1 MASQA
6 SDYYS
11 TNRDAF
17 LAGLIE
23 FLRIPSVSALPEH
36 SVDIKAAADFLVN
49 DLNKAG
55 LQNAGLMEGLGNP
68 LVTAEWRGAEG
79 RPTLLIYGHYDVQP
93 ADPLD
98 EWRSPP
104 FEPEIRGD
112 DLFARGAADDKG
124 QVYLLI
130 KAVEGLLKTTGKLP
144 VNVMFLIEGE
154 EECGGQAVTTYLER
168 HGAELATDAVLIC
181 DTEMFAPGLPTLCV
195 GLRGVVYAEMEVT
208 GAATDL
214 HSGVYGGAAPNALEA
229 AAQIIAALK
238 QGGTGDAS
246 GRILIPGFYDQVDR
260 PAPAELE
267 AWSKLPFDEERYRR
281 EEVGS
286 PALTGEPSYSVLERT
301 WARPTLDVHGIRG
314 GFVDEGAKT
323 VIPALATVKV
333 SMRLVPSMDPRDIFA
348 KFERHVTDLAPQ
360 GTRIDTRLLHAS
372 PASVVD
378 PENRFVEKAADAL
391 SETFGR
397 ETVFIRSGG
406 SIPVVSEFDKHARIP
421 SVLMGFGL
429 PDDNI
434 HAPNEKFHLPNF
446 YRGIEAVGRY
456 LEMLGA

>member
-11 TNRDAF
+11 TNRESF

-23 FLRIPSVSALPEH
+23 FLRIPSISTLPRH
-36 SVDIKAAADFLVN
+36 ASDIAAAADFLVH

-55 LQNAGLMEGLGNP
+55 LQNAGLIEGLGNP
-68 LVTAEWRGAEG
+68 LVTAEWRGAE
-79 RPTLLIYGHYDVQP
+79 RLPTLLIYGHYDVQP

-130 KAVEGLLKTTGKLP
+130 KAVEGLLKRTGKLP

-168 HGAELATDAVLIC
+168 HGAELAADAVLIC

-195 GLRGVVYAEMEVT
+195 GLRGIVYAEIEVT

-229 AAQIIAALK
+229 AAQMIAGLK
-238 QGGTGDAS
+238 QGGSEDAT
-246 GRILIPGFYDQVDR
+246 GRILIPEFYDHVDR

-267 AWSKLPFDEERYRR
+267 AWEKLPFDEERYRR
-281 EEVGS
+281 DEIGS
-286 PALTGEPSYSVLERT
+286 PVLTGESGYSVLERT
-301 WARPTLDVHGIRG
+301 WARPSLDVHGIRG
-314 GFVDEGAKT
+314 GFVDVGAKT
-323 VIPALATVKV
+323 VIPARATVKV
-333 SMRLVPSMDPRDIFA
+333 SMRLVPSMDPGDIYV
-348 KFERHVTDLAPQ
+348 KFEQHVRRIAPP
-360 GTRIDTRLLHAS
+360 GIHVETRLLYAA

-378 PENRFVEKAADAL
+378 PENPFVRKAAGAL
-391 SETFGR
+391 RETFGR

-406 SIPVVSEFDKHARIP
+406 SIPVVSEFDNHAGIP

-446 YRGIEAVGRY
+446 YHGIEAVGRY

>member
-11 TNRDAF
+11 AHRETF

-23 FLRIPSVSALPEH
+23 FLRVPSISTLPEH
-36 SVDIKAAADFLVN
+36 AADIKAAADFLVD
-49 DLNKAG
+49 DLKKAG
-55 LQNAGLMEGLGNP
+55 MEGVRLIEGFGNP

-79 RPTLLIYGHYDVQP
+79 RPTLLFYGHYDVQP
-93 ADPLD
+93 ADPLE

-104 FEPEIRGD
+104 FEPDVRGD

-124 QVYLLI
+124 QIYLLI
-130 KAVEGLLKTTGKLP
+130 KAVEGLLKSTGKLP

-168 HGAELATDAVLIC
+168 QGAELPADAVLIC

-195 GLRGVVYAEMEVT
+195 GLRGVVYSEIEVT

-229 AAQIIAALK
+229 AAQIVGGLK
-238 QGGTGDAS
+238 QGGAGDDA
-246 GRILIPGFYDQVDR
+246 GRVLIPSFYDQVDR
-260 PAPAELE
+260 PAPAELA
-267 AWSKLPFDEERYRR
+267 AWRKLPFDEERYRR

-286 PALTGEPSYSVLERT
+286 PVLTGESGYSVLERT

-323 VIPALATVKV
+323 VIPARATVKV
-333 SMRLVPSMDPRDIFA
+333 SMRLVPSMDPDDTYA
-348 KFERHVTDLAPQ
+348 KFEQRVKELAPP
-360 GTRIDTRLLHAS
+360 GTRVETRLLHAA

-378 PENRFVEKAADAL
+378 PENPFVRTAASAL
-391 SETFGR
+391 RETFGR

-406 SIPVVSEFDKHARIP
+406 SIPVVSEFHKYAGIP

-446 YRGIEAVGRY
+446 YSGIAAVGRY
-456 LEMLGA
+456 LELLGA